1 MSPIPHVASH
11 ISNSFRNGYR
21 RISIPFSK
29 QNQSIAQILYEQ
41 GFLSCWMMGDHQ
53 APFANASFPITPE
66 NVHSRRIWLDLKY
79 RQGEPA
85 LNEFKIVSK
94 PSRRIFASVQELQA
108 LGAARKVTSLIKRQV
123 LGQITIIDTVYGIVE
138 LKDALYKRV
147 GGEVL
152 AICY

>member
-1 MSPIPHVASH
+1 MPPIPNLASH
-11 ISNSFRNGYR
+11 VSNSFKNGYR

-29 QNQSIAQILYEQ
+29 QNRSIAQILYDQ
-41 GFLSCWMMGDHQ
+41 GFVSAWMMGDHQ
-53 APFANASFPITPE
+53 APFANVNIPITPD

-85 LNEFKIVSK
+85 MSEFKIISK
-94 PSRRIFASVQELQA
+94 PSRRIFATVQELQA
-108 LGAARKVTSLIKRQV
+108 LGAARRVTSLIKRRV
-123 LGQITIIDTVYGIVE
+123 LGQITILDTPLGIVE
-138 LKDALYKRV
+138 LNDALRKRV